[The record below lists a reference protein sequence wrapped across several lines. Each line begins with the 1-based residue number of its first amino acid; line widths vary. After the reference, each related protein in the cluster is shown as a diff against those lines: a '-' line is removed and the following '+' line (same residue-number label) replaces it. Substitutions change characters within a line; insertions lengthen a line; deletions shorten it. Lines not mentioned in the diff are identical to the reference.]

1 MDIKRNRRDAAVM
14 GKVWDKD
21 LPMVEGMYPAD
32 SKKGIGTAA
41 SDNNIGWDIRAQSW
55 QRGADTDCFA
65 IDAEKRENDLK
76 FGVPYADN
84 LPAPSDPAG
93 PPNCGAR
100 YQTASYNANDTLP
113 NPHNFSSNPG
123 FMSASTGDMSSMGG
137 PANGGTARISTPG
150 SGRSLRGTGT
160 IGRTAVASTG
170 NVALPAPGDVNP
182 GQEGGP
188 QVVSSGYSG

>member
-1 MDIKRNRRDAAVM
+1 MDIKKSRRDAAEM
-14 GKVWDKD
+14 GKVWDKT

-32 SKKGIGTAA
+32 GKKGHGNQA
-41 SDNNIGWDIRAQSW
+41 SDNNIGWDVRSQSW
-55 QRGADTDCFA
+55 QRGSDTDCYA
-65 IDAEKRENDLK
+65 IEDEKREQDVK
-76 FGVPYADN
+76 WGTPHADN
-84 LPAPSDPAG
+84 LPDPATQS
-93 PPNCGAR
+93 NDV
-100 YQTASYNANDTLP
+100 NAPLA

-123 FMSASTGDMSSMGG
+123 FMSTSTGDMSSMGG

-188 QVVSSGYSG
+188 LQVTSGYNG